1 MLLTPIDGVVP
12 PVYSKKFFFFPES
25 PKSDVSIVVDT
36 FRQGLSKTL
45 EAIPVLSGKVH
56 VIDQRGALGVAGPWS
71 TVDEIFQVKDLR
83 REGRLDYRTLKD
95 KQFPSGQLDPHI
107 LASLDTLGGGLGTE
121 KITLPGGSGVKSER
135 PVMFVQ
141 VNMVKGGIIMAM
153 CMNHQFTDG
162 NGIPVIT
169 RVWAAYCRGDDGSQ
183 LVTPEMLDR
192 GRLMQ
197 GRGGVNLDE
206 FPEFAKNL
214 MRDKAPAGGFLASMS
229 ANILAYLNARLPP
242 WLGGI
247 GKPIRRVESKP
258 ATATFFFS
266 KSKLAELKS
275 MASAKLNG
283 ESENEWIST
292 NDALSALVGCCMA
305 AARDKEIRAKAE
317 RAWVI
322 SPVLSGR
329 RVMNPP
335 LPADYIGNFLVSNR
349 ISAPSP
355 TVDST
360 PAKVAEMA
368 HLIRGQIKQ
377 RDEAYFRGIIGA
389 LSSVQ
394 DLRRVQ
400 TVPISA
406 SEDMILITSWAGQN
420 FYEINWGDGVGS
432 RIERVRR
439 VSLNFKYLCCI
450 LPELKAP
457 NFADDECGLEI
468 HLSGLD
474 MDEVTRLKQNELFM
488 RFAQWISD
496 YVQLVATLM
505 STHLSHLAL
514 PYKVTSCSANNCNW
528 AVTHNKFLVIDTLIH
543 GQETLIA
550 L

>member
-1 MLLTPIDGVVP
+1 MLLTPIDGVIP
-12 PVYSKKFFFFPES
+12 PVYTRKFFFFPES
-25 PKSDVSIVVDT
+25 PKSDVSVVVDT

-45 EAIPVLSGKVH
+45 EAIPVLSGTMH
-56 VIDQRGALGVAGPWS
+56 VIDQRGALRVAGPWS
-71 TVDEIFQVKDLR
+71 TVDDVFQVKDLR
-83 REGRLDYRTLKD
+83 QEGQLDYWTLKD
-95 KQFPSGQLDPHI
+95 KHFPSGQLDPQI
-107 LASLDTLGGGLGTE
+107 LASASFRSGRFGMETI
-121 KITLPGGSGVKSER
+121 KLPSGSRIKSER

-141 VNMVKGGIIMAM
+141 VNMVKGGVIVAM
-153 CMNHQFTDG
+153 CLNHQFTDG
-162 NGIPVIT
+162 NGTPLIA

-197 GRGGVNLDE
+197 GRGGVTLDD
-206 FPEFAKNL
+206 FPEFGK
-214 MRDKAPAGGFLASMS
+214 MRDKAPTGGFLASMS
-229 ANILAYLNARLPP
+229 TNILAYLTALLPP

-247 GKPIRRVESKP
+247 RKPTGRVDLKP

-266 KSKLAELKS
+266 KSKLADLKS

-283 ESENEWIST
+283 ESDDEWIST

-322 SPVLSGR
+322 NTMLSGR
-329 RVMNPP
+329 RLMKPP
-335 LPADYIGNFLVSNR
+335 LPEDYIGNFLASNR
-349 ISAPSP
+349 ISAPGP

-400 TVPISA
+400 MAPKSA
-406 SEDMILITSWAGQN
+406 SEDIILITSWAAAN
-420 FYEINWGDGVGS
+420 LFDINWGDVVGG
-432 RIERVRR
+432 RIERGRR
-439 VSLNFKYLCCI
+439 VSLNVKYLCCI

-457 NFADDECGLEI
+457 NFADNECGLEI

-474 MDEVTRLKQNELFM
+474 KDEVTRLKQNELFM
-488 RFAQWISD
+488 RFARWISD
-496 YVQLVATLM
+496 
-505 STHLSHLAL
+505 
-514 PYKVTSCSANNCNW
+514 
-528 AVTHNKFLVIDTLIH
+528 
-543 GQETLIA
+543 
-550 L
+550 